1 MLSKVSQSIKKITPM
16 LVVGMEIGSYLS
28 ESERVL
34 DKHLELA
41 KQTKVK
47 KKLQ

>member
-1 MLSKVSQSIKKITPM
+1 MKVSQSIKKIAPM
-16 LVVGMEIGSYLS
+16 LAVGMVIGSCLS

-34 DKHLELA
+34 NMHLELA

-47 KKLQ
+47 KKL